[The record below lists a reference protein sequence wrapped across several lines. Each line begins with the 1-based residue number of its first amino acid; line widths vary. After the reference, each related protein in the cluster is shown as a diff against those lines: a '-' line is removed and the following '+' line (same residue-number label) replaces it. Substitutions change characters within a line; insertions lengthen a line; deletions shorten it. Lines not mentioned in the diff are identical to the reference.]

1 MILKAPQQGFPV
13 TADWGREVADSLRR
27 MRLQAGPG
35 LKLAKTPEGQ
45 TISLA
50 RRPAQDAAD
59 PMVWPQWR
67 CELATNRD
75 GDPALYVGTGRLA
88 WGGAH
93 NATWQGRQLSLG
105 LPPSS
110 RSYLIWFT
118 KCAPIAYE
126 ACLAE
131 APAGPVCADVEAKA
145 PAEFTPDVGSVGLFE
160 RAARQDG
167 WTDAHLLAVIERGE
181 DGAYAIDQVQVA
193 EIAVHAVVN
202 PGETPADPTPEEEV
216 ENECGAGG
224 GLSDFPS
231 NIDDSSTAWRDF
243 PVGWGELGI
252 RFPSKVAACW

>member
-1 MILKAPQQGFPV
+1 MKPLPQKISGFRSSIINSIID
-13 TADWGREVADSLRR
+13 AIRERTVVP
-27 MRLQAGPG
+27 GPG
-35 LKLAKTPEGQ
+35 TRASETAAGML
-45 TISLA
+45 ISVP
-50 RRPAQDAAD
+50 PAQGMPAD

-110 RSYLIWFT
+110 RRYLIWFT

-167 WTDAHLLAVIERGE
+167 WTDWRLLAIVERRE
-181 DGAYAIDQVQVA
+181 TGAYTIEQVQVA
-193 EIAVHAVVN
+193 EIAVNAVVY
-202 PGETPADPTPEEEV
+202 PGETPADPTPEESV

-231 NIDDSSTAWRDF
+231 NIDDVSTPWRDF
-243 PVGWGELGI
+243 PAEWGELGI
-252 RFPSKVAACW
+252 RFPSKISACW